1 MTEYVQG
8 ESLLNALVST
18 YTMYRDV
25 ETHPNFEFCTQMRW
39 KELFTK
45 VISKKDDALASSELV
60 GEFQRAFGGD
70 DLNLSFFTTMQD
82 LIGLASGEAQIGM

>member
-1 MTEYVQG
+1 
-8 ESLLNALVST
+8 
-18 YTMYRDV
+18 
-25 ETHPNFEFCTQMRW
+25 MRW

-45 VISKKDDALASSELV
+45 VISKKDDALANLELV